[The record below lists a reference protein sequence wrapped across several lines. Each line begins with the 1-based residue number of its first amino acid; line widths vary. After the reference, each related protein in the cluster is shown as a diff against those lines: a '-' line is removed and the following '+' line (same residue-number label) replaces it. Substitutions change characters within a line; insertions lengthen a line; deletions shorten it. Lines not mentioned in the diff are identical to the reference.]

1 MTDLVMEKITG
12 SPKTERMLYKN
23 EVITATEEKR
33 LREITGRLLQQE
45 PIQYVLEEA
54 WFCGLRFYVDPR
66 VLIPRPETEEL
77 VEWIIASCKFPV
89 QQLRILDVGT
99 GSGCI
104 AVSLKR
110 RLRKAEVWAC
120 DSSASALEVAQK
132 NAGTLGTDVQFQPLD
147 FLDPQQRAS
156 LPVFDIIV
164 SNPPYIPRREQAQL
178 PENVRAFEPASAL
191 FVPDDDPLVFYQAL
205 ADFGK
210 TKLEKGGSIFCE
222 IHESLGD
229 DALQLFRKEGYT
241 AELKKDMQQKDR
253 MLRVSFPGKA
263 AS

>member
-23 EVITATEEKR
+23 EAITATEEKR

-45 PIQYVLEEA
+45 PVQYVLEEA

-178 PENVRAFEPASAL
+178 PENVRRFEPASAL

-229 DALQLFRKEGYT
+229 DALQLFRKAGYT